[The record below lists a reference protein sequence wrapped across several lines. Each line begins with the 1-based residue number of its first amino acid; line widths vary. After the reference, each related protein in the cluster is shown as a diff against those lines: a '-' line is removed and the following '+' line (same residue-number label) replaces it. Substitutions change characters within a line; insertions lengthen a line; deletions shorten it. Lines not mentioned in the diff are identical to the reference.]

1 MSDVPSLYLKEASQ
15 LVTVATGGAPRA
27 GGAMGELGII
37 PGGSVAVSGGRITG
51 IGSEGELRERCTVG
65 PRTKVL
71 DCRGKVVLPGL
82 VDSHTHPVFVGFR
95 LEEYEMRSRG
105 ASYQEI
111 ARAGGGIASSV
122 REVRAASEE
131 ELARCILPRLDR
143 FLLHGASTI
152 EAKSGYGLSLKDE
165 LKSLRVIKR
174 LGRLHPID
182 VVPTFLGAHA
192 FPPEYT
198 GDHRAYMDV
207 LISEMIPKIAE
218 EGLAEYCDVFVEEG
232 YFSVDEGKDILRAAT
247 AAGLKGRVHA
257 DELSAMGAAELAAQ
271 SGAVSADHLVYVSDE
286 GIRSMARGGVIAV
299 LLPGTTFFLGSRRY
313 APARRLIDGGVPVAL
328 ATDFNPGSS
337 TTLNLQQIMTIAVTH
352 MGMTAVEAL
361 SATTINAACAV
372 GMDSLVGSIEVG
384 KLADLAIFDV
394 EDYREIPYIFGEN
407 HCEAV
412 IKRGRVV
419 VEGGRRYNTG
429 DEQGSTLNS

>member
-1 MSDVPSLYLKEASQ
+1 
-15 LVTVATGGAPRA
+15 
-27 GGAMGELGII
+27 
-37 PGGSVAVSGGRITG
+37 
-51 IGSEGELRERCTVG
+51 
-65 PRTKVL
+65 
-71 DCRGKVVLPGL
+71 
-82 VDSHTHPVFVGFR
+82 
-95 LEEYEMRSRG
+95 
-105 ASYQEI
+105 
-111 ARAGGGIASSV
+111 
-122 REVRAASEE
+122 
-131 ELARCILPRLDR
+131 
-143 FLLHGASTI
+143 
-152 EAKSGYGLSLKDE
+152 
-165 LKSLRVIKR
+165 
-174 LGRLHPID
+174 
-182 VVPTFLGAHA
+182 
-192 FPPEYT
+192 
-198 GDHRAYMDV
+198 
-207 LISEMIPKIAE
+207 
-218 EGLAEYCDVFVEEG
+218 VEEG